1 MALLKSVNPS
11 NYQVLGEVRI
21 STRDEI
27 MAGVMLLRRGQKEWA
42 DLSLGRRVQ
51 VLRQAVEEFAKRKSE
66 FALLESRE
74 MGMPLREALVD
85 YDGTL
90 DFMNWYLNNAEKY
103 LGPET
108 TFESETEIH
117 QVFREPLGV
126 AGVIIPWNY
135 PFLNFVW
142 STFQSLIAGNA
153 VILKHSE
160 ECPLSGRFIEAVM
173 YKCLLPF
180 KVFAEV
186 YGSGDVGRTLVN
198 QDINL
203 IHFVGSCKTGQA
215 LYKTAADKFIRAVM
229 ELGGSAPGIIFP
241 DADIDLAVNSVCDFR
256 LANAGQYCDGL
267 KRLIVHRDVFDEVVR
282 KIADIFSAK
291 KIGMAKDETT
301 ELGPLVAKRQLDLLV
316 RQVKDAKVRGA
327 RVVTGGNSL
336 EKELGGAFHQPTVL
350 TNVSPD
356 MLVWKQEV
364 FGPVLPIVCFDNEDE
379 AVRLANDTSY
389 GLGSYVYTAN
399 EKRARRVA
407 QQIQSG
413 MVSINGT
420 NYTTPWNPFGG
431 YKKSGIGREHG
442 KFGFHEVTQ
451 PKVVARNK

>member
-1 MALLKSVNPS
+1 MATLKSVNPS

-27 MAGVMLLRRGQKEWA
+27 MGRVMLLSRGQKEWA
-42 DLSLGRRVQ
+42 DLSLGKRVKILRRVTD
-51 VLRQAVEEFAKRKSE
+51 AFAKLKSE
-66 FALLESRE
+66 FALLESQE
-74 MGMPLREALVD
+74 MGMPLREALAD

-90 DFMNWYLNNAEKY
+90 DFMNWYLDNAEKY

-135 PFLNFVW
+135 PFLNFAW
-142 STFQSLIAGNA
+142 STFQSLIVGNA

-160 ECPLSGRFIEAVM
+160 ECPLSGQFIEAVM
-173 YKCLLPF
+173 HKCLPSF
-180 KVFAEV
+180 EVFAEV
-186 YGSGDVGRTLVN
+186 YGGGDVGRMLVN
-198 QDINL
+198 EDINL
-203 IHFVGSCKTGQA
+203 IHFVGSCKTGKT

-229 ELGGSAPGIIFP
+229 ELGGSAPGIIFD
-241 DADIDLAVNSVCDFR
+241 DADIDSAVNSVCEFR

-267 KRLIVHRDVFDEVVR
+267 KRLIVHRDVFNEVVE
-282 KIADIFSAK
+282 KIANAFSARR
-291 KIGMAKDETT
+291 IGMAEYETT
-301 ELGPLVAKRQLDLLV
+301 ELGPLVSKRQLDLLV
-316 RQVKDAKVRGA
+316 RQVRDAKVCGA
-327 RVVTGGNSL
+327 KAVTGGDSL
-336 EKELGGAFHQPTVL
+336 EKKMGGAFHQPTVL
-350 TNVSPD
+350 TDVTPD

-364 FGPVLPIVCFDNEDE
+364 FGPVLPILRFGNEDE

-389 GLGSYVYTAN
+389 GLGAYVYTAN
-399 EKRARRVA
+399 KKRATRVA
-407 QQIQSG
+407 RQIQSG

-431 YKKSGIGREHG
+431 YKGSGMGREHG